1 MRALDP
7 QAEITKMLE
16 QRREAERAQA
26 ASEAARTA
34 RAAAMRGGIDVL
46 A

>member
-1 MRALDP
+1 VRALDP
-7 QAEITKMLE
+7 EAEITKMLE

-26 ASEAARTA
+26 ASEEQRSA
-34 RAAAMRGGIDVL
+34 RAAATRGGIDVL